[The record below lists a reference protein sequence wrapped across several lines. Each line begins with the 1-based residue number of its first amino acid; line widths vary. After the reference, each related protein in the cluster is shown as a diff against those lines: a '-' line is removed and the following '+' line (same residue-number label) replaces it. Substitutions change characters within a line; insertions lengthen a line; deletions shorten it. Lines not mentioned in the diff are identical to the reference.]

1 MLLLNKKRKNVLTN
15 PTEYDNNIII
25 VIVGIITDESVD
37 TTGVE
42 TGICGCGKEMKH

>member
-1 MLLLNKKRKNVLTN
+1 MLLLNRKRKNVTTN
-15 PTEYDNNIII
+15 LTEYDIII
-25 VIVGIITDESVD
+25 VGVIIDESVD